1 MRSQTTI
8 SGLLGL
14 FLSLSLPGAL
24 AQGQAW
30 EQYSKAGLAAR
41 QQGDYVKAEQL
52 LTAAVTEAE
61 KSGQP
66 SAELV
71 RALTAWL
78 WCSPKWAGQ
87 PLPSLRSAAF

>member
-71 RALTAWL
+71 QSLNSLAVVLTEVMDSR
-78 WCSPKWAGQ
+78 C
-87 PLPSLRSAAF
+87 